1 MTSVHLL
8 KQRIRD
14 SGYKKSYI
22 AERMGITIQS
32 LNNKLEGRTAFTLPE
47 VQKICQLLHIEV
59 AEREKIFFAH
69 NVSDT
74 EYMEGEYDS

>member
-1 MTSVHLL
+1 MTNVDLL

-47 VQKICQLLHIEV
+47 VQKNLPATSH
-59 AEREKIFFAH
+59 
-69 NVSDT
+69 
-74 EYMEGEYDS
+74 